1 MTNLV
6 FNGEN
11 GQALTNSLLVA
22 EKFGKEHRNVLSSI
36 RELIK
41 GCAENSAVLSMFVES
56 QFINGQNKEQP
67 MFVMTRDGFT
77 LLAMGFTGKKALQFK
92 LDFINAFNT
101 MEKQLRQSSC
111 TNVLEEIERQ
121 LLQAS
126 RSWLDYMGQLQGG
139 AKTKM
144 NLPSYVSLAP
154 SFNDSMTTEQK
165 ISQLIHFI
173 SNNVNGALYAHSRMI
188 ELEEELKNKTGERA
202 LDNLY
207 ELFNNP
213 RHYSKKYFFAVMD
226 GLNAF
231 LSEEFHRVNPTADT
245 VAKLESRIAAAR
257 VLYVKEEDAL

>member
-1 MTNLV
+1 MQELV
-6 FNGEN
+6 IQSSKGNEV
-11 GQALTNSLLVA
+11 TTSLIVA
-22 EKFGKEHRNVLSSI
+22 EVFKKEHSKVLRDIENLSCSEEF
-36 RELIK
+36 RVANFGEGSFQNSKTGQLHKMYEMIK
-41 GCAENSAVLSMFVES
+41 
-56 QFINGQNKEQP
+56 
-67 MFVMTRDGFT
+67 DGFT
-77 LLAMGFTGKKALQFK
+77 FLVMGYTGKTAAKFK
-92 LDFINAFNT
+92 EDFINAFNT
-101 MEKQLRQSSC
+101 MEKQLRQSSG

-126 RSWLDYMGQLQGG
+126 RSWLDYMEQLQGG

-144 NLPSYVSLAP
+144 NLPLYVSLAP

-207 ELFNNP
+207 ELFYNP
-213 RHYSKKYFFAVMD
+213 RHYSKKYFLAVMD

>member
-41 GCAENSAVLSMFVES
+41 GCAGNSAD
-56 QFINGQNKEQP
+56 P
-67 MFVMTRDGFT
+67 MFMETTYTHPQNGNEYPMFFMNRDGFT

-101 MEKQLRQSSC
+101 MEKQLRQSSGM
-111 TNVLEEIERQ
+111 NVLEEIEHQ

-126 RSWLDYMGQLQGG
+126 RSWLSYMGQLQGG

-173 SNNVNGALYAHSRMI
+173 SNNVNGALYANSRMI

-213 RHYSKKYFFAVMD
+213 RHYSKKYFLAVMD

-257 VLYVKEEDAL
+257 VLYVKEGDAL